1 MGIAFSASFIKIF
14 VTNHFVLYKC
24 LIKKALAKTKKKKI
38 YCEKLM

>member
-1 MGIAFSASFIKIF
+1 MGIAFSASFKIF